1 MEKSDVEEWIN
12 CKACKKM
19 IKAKSIITHLSRSAK
34 CRDIYGSEF
43 DDMKA
48 KRDTKRKEYLDKY
61 KKEYNETNAN
71 KIKKKQSKY
80 NSEKKKLR
88 LQNEKQS
95 TQVNQTLAKNQR
107 NVDDPN
113 KASPGIF
120 NTFQYTFNFHV
131 SNIIML
137 RVVVNKVHS
146 D

>member
-12 CKACKKM
+12 CKACKKR
-19 IKAKSIITHLSRSAK
+19 IKAKSIITHLSRLAK

-48 KRDTKRKEYLDKY
+48 KRDTQRREYLDEY
-61 KKEYNETNAN
+61 KKDYNKTNAN
-71 KIKKKQSKY
+71 KIKKKQAKY

-95 TQVNQTLAKNQR
+95 TQINQEFAKNQE

-113 KASPGIF
+113 EASPGTCYIF
-120 NTFQYTFNFHV
+120 NTFQFTCNFHV

-137 RVVVNKVHS
+137 TVVGRV
-146 D
+146 